1 MSRYRQMTVFLA
13 VAETLSLAAAAKHL
27 HLSSATVTRAVDALE
42 NRLGIPLLQRS
53 TQGVTLTAAGEQFRH
68 DSQRILG
75 EVWATEASARGLHH
89 NVCGRINL
97 SMPLL
102 FGQFLFTPVLLE
114 YLTQYPQVQICVQYQ
129 EHCPNLHE
137 EGVDVA
143 VAIGPLPDSSLFAI
157 KVGSTRPVICTSP
170 AYLLAHG
177 EPQHPSELR
186 THSIIHTS
194 SDAQTSEWTFRQGDQ
209 PLSVRVAPRLRYTTS
224 QAAIIAA
231 CQGAGLARCMAYQV
245 HEQLGTK
252 QLRSVLAPYAP
263 ADLDIHLVYRE
274 GRRATERVR
283 SFIDFVVARL
293 RQHPALNEATLFHS
307 AK

>member
-1 MSRYRQMTVFLA
+1 MSCYQQLKVFLA
-13 VAETLSLAAAAKHL
+13 VTETLSLTATAKHL
-27 HLSSATVTRAVDALE
+27 QLSTATVTRAVDALE
-42 NRLGIPLLQRS
+42 SRLGIQLFQRS
-53 TQGVTLTAAGEQFRH
+53 TKGVTLTAAGEHFRH
-68 DSQRILG
+68 DTQRILG
-75 EVWATEASARGLHH
+75 EVWAAEASASGLHH

-209 PLSVRVAPRLRYTTS
+209 PLSVRVAPRLRCTTS
-224 QAAIIAA
+224 QATIIAA

-274 GRRATERVR
+274 GRRAAERVR
-283 SFIDFVVARL
+283 SFIDFAVTRL
-293 RQHPALNEATLFHS
+293 RQHSALKEAPLFH
-307 AK
+307 KMK